1 MMGAAEFDI
10 RGRRVRVQQLTNI
23 LCFLIVSLSLA
34 GCNVGV
40 SKPGEGVTAPAVTA
54 PVITTQPTNQTVIA
68 GETATFSVMAAG
80 TGPLNYQWQK
90 GTTPV
95 SGATSASYTTPATT
109 TADNGLQFSVVVS
122 NSAGSVTSNTA
133 TLTVNPAPA
142 VPLITQ
148 QPSNQT
154 VNAGQTAS
162 FSVMAVGV
170 APLTYQWQKGT
181 TPISGETSASYTTLP
196 TTTADNGSQY
206 RVVVSNANGNA
217 TSNAA
222 TLTVST
228 ATAATI
234 DVLTQHNDVGRTGQN
249 LNETTLTTS
258 NVTSAKFGKLGFYSA
273 DGLVDAQ
280 PLYASNVAVPSNGT
294 HNILI
299 VASEHDSVYAFD
311 ADSGATLWQLS
322 MLKSVIEQMHN
333 QLLRGLVLLGH
344 HTGLIPI
351 RSLVDRHARPLRQQ
365 HRLISMPGRVVER
378 LHARRVVGASL
389 IAPRQN
395 SHGISTM
402 T

>member
-68 GETATFSVMAAG
+68 GETATFSVMAGG

-170 APLTYQWQKGT
+170 APLTYQWQKDM
-181 TPISGETSASYTTLP
+181 TPISGATSASYTTLP

-280 PLYASNVAVPSNGT
+280 PLYASNVAV
-294 HNILI
+294 
-299 VASEHDSVYAFD
+299 
-311 ADSGATLWQLS
+311 
-322 MLKSVIEQMHN
+322 
-333 QLLRGLVLLGH
+333 
-344 HTGLIPI
+344 
-351 RSLVDRHARPLRQQ
+351 
-365 HRLISMPGRVVER
+365 
-378 LHARRVVGASL
+378 
-389 IAPRQN
+389 
-395 SHGISTM
+395 
-402 T
+402 